1 MSISICYDITILGA
15 YFSYPDSKTG
25 IYRVVEEVLLKL
37 LENEEI
43 QIKLTS
49 LCSHNPSFS
58 ATNCHLYIQNQLRDY
73 SCDFDDTFK
82 SKLGLEWFYRIIF
95 EIYFSKD
102 FQKLPKYSLK
112 SIPVRGILKLIETT
126 KLYIYDSYQEFN
138 SQKYDIFHSTYHK
151 LPSIELTCNLPRLL
165 TVYDLIPVKYP
176 KYVNSSL
183 TNYFEE
189 IINSINI
196 KNDWV
201 SCISEYTRQ
210 EFCEYTGMS
219 LEKVFV
225 CQLAADKQFYPVTNF
240 EIIKETNKN
249 YNIPENQYFLCLA
262 SHLDPR
268 KNIPHLIN
276 SFVSLITEHPN
287 LDVNLV
293 LIGTTRYKRPDIE
306 QTLQKIAQYKDRI
319 IITGYVPDEDL
330 SAIYSGATAFVFPSL
345 YEGFGLP
352 ILEAMQC
359 GTPVIS
365 SNSTSLPEV
374 VGDAGILV
382 DPKDQDQL
390 CQAMLDILTD
400 ESLRENLKHKGLE
413 RAKQFSWEKCA
424 NETVE
429 IYKKIIASK

>member
-1 MSISICYDITILGA
+1 MNIKVCYDITILGT
-15 YFSYPDSKTG
+15 YFSYSDSKTG
-25 IYRVVEEVLLKL
+25 IYRVVEEVLLEL
-37 LENEEI
+37 LQKEEI
-43 QIKLTS
+43 KITLTS
-49 LCSHNPSFS
+49 LCSQDPALS
-58 ATNCHLYIQNQLRDY
+58 AINCPLYIQHKLRDY
-73 SCDFDDTFK
+73 SCEFENTFK
-82 SKLGLEWFYRIIF
+82 SKLRLEWLYDTIF
-95 EIYFSKD
+95 KIYFSKD
-102 FQKLPKYSLK
+102 FQLLPKYSLK
-112 SIPVRGILKLIETT
+112 SIPIRGVLKLIEIT
-126 KLYIYDSYQEFN
+126 KLHIYDRYQYFDSEN
-138 SQKYDIFHSTYHK
+138 HDIFHSTYHK
-151 LPSIELTCNLPRLL
+151 LPSIELTHNLPRLL
-165 TVYDLIPVKYP
+165 TIYDLIPIKYP
-176 KYVNSSL
+176 KYVNPSL
-183 TNYFEE
+183 TNYFRG
-189 IINSINI
+189 ILNSVNI
-196 KNDWV
+196 KDDWV

-225 CQLAADKQFYPVTNF
+225 CPLAADKQFYPITNF
-240 EIIKETNKN
+240 EIIRETNKN

-287 LDVNLV
+287 LDINLV

>member
-1 MSISICYDITILGA
+1 M
-15 YFSYPDSKTG
+15 
-25 IYRVVEEVLLKL
+25 
-37 LENEEI
+37 
-43 QIKLTS
+43 
-49 LCSHNPSFS
+49 
-58 ATNCHLYIQNQLRDY
+58 
-73 SCDFDDTFK
+73 
-82 SKLGLEWFYRIIF
+82 
-95 EIYFSKD
+95 
-102 FQKLPKYSLK
+102 
-112 SIPVRGILKLIETT
+112 
-126 KLYIYDSYQEFN
+126 
-138 SQKYDIFHSTYHK
+138 
-151 LPSIELTCNLPRLL
+151 
-165 TVYDLIPVKYP
+165 IPVKYP
-176 KYVNSSL
+176 KYVNLSL
-183 TNYFEE
+183 TNYFRE
-189 IINSINI
+189 ILNSVNI
-196 KNDWV
+196 KDDWV

-225 CQLAADKQFYPVTNF
+225 CPLAADKQFYPVTNF
-240 EIIKETNKN
+240 ETIRETNKN
-249 YNIPENQYFLCLA
+249 YSIPENQYFLCLA

-276 SFVSLITEHPN
+276 SFVSLITEHSN
-287 LDVNLV
+287 LNVNLV

-390 CQAMLDILTD
+390 CQAMLDILNDDT
-400 ESLRENLKHKGLE
+400 LRETLKQKGLE

>member
-1 MSISICYDITILGA
+1 M
-15 YFSYPDSKTG
+15 
-25 IYRVVEEVLLKL
+25 
-37 LENEEI
+37 
-43 QIKLTS
+43 
-49 LCSHNPSFS
+49 
-58 ATNCHLYIQNQLRDY
+58 
-73 SCDFDDTFK
+73 
-82 SKLGLEWFYRIIF
+82 
-95 EIYFSKD
+95 
-102 FQKLPKYSLK
+102 K
-112 SIPVRGILKLIETT
+112 SIPIRGVLKLIETI
-126 KLYIYDSYQEFN
+126 KLYLYDCYQEFN
-138 SQKYDIFHSTYHK
+138 SQKYDVFHSTYHK
-151 LPSIELTCNLPRLL
+151 LPSIELTRNLPRLL

-176 KYVNSSL
+176 KYVNLSL
-183 TNYFEE
+183 TNYFRE
-189 IINSINI
+189 ILNSVNI
-196 KNDWV
+196 KDDWV

-225 CQLAADKQFYPVTNF
+225 CPLAADKQFYPVTNF
-240 EIIKETNKN
+240 ETIRETNKN
-249 YNIPENQYFLCLA
+249 YSIPENQYFLCLA

-276 SFVSLITEHPN
+276 SFVSLITEHSN
-287 LDVNLV
+287 LNVNLV

-390 CQAMLDILTD
+390 CQAMLDILNDDT
-400 ESLRENLKHKGLE
+400 LRETLKQKGLE